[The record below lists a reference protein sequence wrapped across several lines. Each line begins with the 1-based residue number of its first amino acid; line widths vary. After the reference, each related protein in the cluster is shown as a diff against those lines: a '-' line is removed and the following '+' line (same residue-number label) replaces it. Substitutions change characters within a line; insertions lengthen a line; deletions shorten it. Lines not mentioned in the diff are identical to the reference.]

1 MRRPH
6 WRTTTHGYDCVCG
19 QGECLEFPSIYARDS
34 CCEQDAE
41 GLVTCLD
48 ETRHGLEDGDF
59 VTFTEVQ
66 GMTELNGCEP
76 RKIAV
81 KGPYTFTIGDTSNL
95 GDYIRGGIFTQ
106 VKMPK
111 IIEFVS

>member
-1 MRRPH
+1 MIVSVDRVH
-6 WRTTTHGYDCVCG
+6 S
-19 QGECLEFPSIYARDS
+19 FPIAAATQIDYKKF
-34 CCEQDAE
+34 QDKE
-41 GLVTCLD
+41 GVVTCLD

-76 RKIAV
+76 RKITV
-81 KGPYTFTIGDTSNL
+81 KGPYTFSIGDTSDL
-95 GDYIRGGIFTQ
+95 GNYKTGGIFTQ

-111 IIEFVS
+111 ILDFVSYTT